1 MRGFGVRTMA
11 GLDEARRPALT
22 ALIAVGVPVA
32 GGIAAGMSGNGDGP
46 VFQAGAVLG
55 AGVTTLLATRRG
67 LWWLVP
73 AQPMVVVPAAVLG
86 MLLAEPDGTTRTKM
100 GTDSVSA
107 LHHAFVIT
115 LVAVAVVA
123 IVAVLKA
130 ATGRGREPRSARGGG
145 ARGSTRRAAAADGT
159 HRAGAHRG

>member
-1 MRGFGVRTMA
+1 MA
-11 GLDEARRPALT
+11 GVDDARRSALT
-22 ALIAVGVPVA
+22 ALVAVAVPVA
-32 GGIAAGMSGNGDGP
+32 GGIAAGLSGNGDGP

-55 AGVTTLLATRRG
+55 AGIATLMATRRG

-73 AQPMVVVPAAVLG
+73 AQPMVVVPSAVLG
-86 MLLAEPDGTTRTKM
+86 MLLGEPAGTSRTKM

-115 LVAVAVVA
+115 LVALAVVA
-123 IVAVLKA
+123 VVAVLKA
-130 ATGRGREPRSARGGG
+130 ATGHDGETGSRRGGV
-145 ARGSTRRAAAADGT
+145 RGAAAPEGA